1 MFIVDIK
8 INECGV
14 NKLTTKE
21 RVERYLHNV
30 LIYIDPVIRIRV
42 GERDN

>member
-1 MFIVDIK
+1 MFRVDIK
-8 INECGV
+8 VNECGV
-14 NKLTTKE
+14 NKLTTEE
-21 RVERYLHNV
+21 RVERYLQNV